1 MRKKLISIQTTSVHT
16 RMVFFC
22 CILIVHTNAFYN
34 ENLQEMLVDN
44 ESYLLGQIAVLFE
57 QMCKILANF
66 VFKLSTF

>member
-1 MRKKLISIQTTSVHT
+1 MH
-16 RMVFFC
+16 FC
-22 CILIVHTNAFYN
+22 N